1 MSFTMETELN
11 DKISFSAVNVIHEQG
26 IFKTDVY
33 LKSTFSG
40 VYTDFDSFLHLP
52 NWFDLHISK

>member
-1 MSFTMETELN
+1 METELN